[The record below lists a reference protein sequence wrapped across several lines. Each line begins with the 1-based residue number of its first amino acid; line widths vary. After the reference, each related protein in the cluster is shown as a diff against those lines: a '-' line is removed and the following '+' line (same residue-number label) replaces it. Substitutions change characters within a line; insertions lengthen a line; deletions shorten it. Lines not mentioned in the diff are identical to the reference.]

1 VLAPRILIFIAI
13 FVVYDK
19 LAAIFL
25 ILTTHCIVT
34 AYRVITWGNE
44 QHLLSRIVCK
54 YKVIDV
60 NDYFQHIVY
69 TGFKSYV
76 LI

>member
-1 VLAPRILIFIAI
+1 MLAPRILIFIAI

-54 YKVIDV
+54 YQGNRCKRLFSTYCI
-60 NDYFQHIVY
+60 YW
-69 TGFKSYV
+69 
-76 LI
+76 L